1 MAFSRLP
8 LELRTRIY
16 QELLCPPEGIYLHCD
31 SERCSCGKQ
40 EPELN
45 GEYDDS
51 NNDLECDDN
60 GDKFDKAT
68 SMTPIATAILY
79 TNRQLHTEVSKVL
92 YGSNRFTFNAAPV
105 IALRFL
111 KNLPPAFASF
121 IKHIAFTNRATVT
134 DVADCIK
141 CWHLLCDFISSHMQL
156 ITVTIQLPRDPY
168 HAIDGTKV
176 VDPPQGGVWF
186 WWPAVNTL
194 TGMLME
200 RKIQKLRLAYT
211 VTYLHCGEDED
222 LEDYNAIKCLRHPQ
236 WQEEF
241 AREDQERRDFQA
253 ASEAGRPQKFTS
265 SVDLLNDQITRRQRL
280 DFAVSREDNVV
291 GDMGTV
297 LVLTRPHNHSEDA
310 SAK

>member
-8 LELRTRIY
+8 LEIRTRIY

-31 SERCSCGKQ
+31 SERCSCGRQ
-40 EPELN
+40 ET
-45 GEYDDS
+45 D
-51 NNDLECDDN
+51 NDLECDNN

-68 SMTPIATAILY
+68 SMTPIPTAILY
-79 TNRQLHTEVSKVL
+79 TNRQLHTEVSQVL

-111 KNLPPAFASF
+111 KNLQPAFASF
-121 IKHIAFTNRATVT
+121 IKHIAFTKRSTA
-134 DVADCIK
+134 ADYAGCTMS
-141 CWHLLCDFISSHMQL
+141 WHPIFDYISSHRQL
-156 ITVTIQLPRDPY
+156 IAVTIQLPRDL
-168 HAIDGTKV
+168 HHVTDETKV

-186 WWPAVNTL
+186 WWPAVNAL

-211 VTYLHCGEDED
+211 VTYLRCGKDED
-222 LEDYNAIKCLRHPQ
+222 PEDYNAIKCLRHPQ
-236 WQEEF
+236 SREEF
-241 AREDQERRDFQA
+241 ARENQERRDFQA

-280 DFAVSREDNVV
+280 DFVVSREDNLV

-297 LVLTRPHNHSEDA
+297 FILTRPHNHSEDA